1 MNVSSYAQSQGIRL
15 LEAAV
20 QELGPLFTRQALR
33 PLAERQGLSDGHL
46 SQLLSRLNAS
56 GQIAILKRGVYLVR
70 SPLYAGEIHPFAIA
84 AALVQPVAISHW
96 SALAHHGFTTQLPEM
111 VQATTTAAVI
121 TPEMRRGQAL
131 RPRQR
136 AVWRALDVEIEYIH
150 VQPQRFFGH
159 QSVWVDSWHRV
170 AITDPERTALDLF
183 ARPEIFGGLRA
194 ALEILEENLPR
205 LDLSRLVQYALR
217 YGMGALIKRLGWS
230 LEQMGV
236 SDKVVAPLR
245 DYPVKAWYRLDP
257 RGEGD
262 GRYNPRWHIV
272 ENLRRGSYA

>member
-1 MNVSSYAQSQGIRL
+1 M
-15 LEAAV
+15 

-33 PLAERQGLSDGHL
+33 PLAKRQGLSDGHL

-56 GQIAILKRGVYLVR
+56 GQIAILKRGVYLMR

-84 AALVQPVAISHW
+84 AALVQPLAISHW
-96 SALAHHGFTTQLPEM
+96 SALAHHGFTTQMPEV
-111 VQATTTAAVI
+111 VQATTTAQVI
-121 TPEMRRGQAL
+121 TPEMRRGRAL

-150 VQPQRFFGH
+150 VQPRRFFGH

-170 AITDPERTALDLF
+170 TITDPERTALDLF

-194 ALEILEENLPR
+194 VLEILEENLPR

-217 YGMGALIKRLGWS
+217 YGMGALIKRLGRS

-236 SDKVVAPLR
+236 PGEVIAPLR

-262 GRYNPRWHIV
+262 GEYNPRWRIV
-272 ENLRRGSYA
+272 ENLRSGSYA